1 MIQSLSTA
9 SPTTKRGTRY
19 RTRVESLPR
28 VRAFAVLYLAL
39 DAFKPLKEAHGP
51 VAGDELLGIVA
62 ARLSQ
67 VVPAK
72 DCVCRQGHDQFAC
85 LLDVLPSREQLS
97 HLACTLFD
105 AVAAPCDIGP
115 IKLKVRPSIGIAMG
129 PADGETTSST
139 PPLLSSMPV
148 PLSRSGK
155 RPSELQITAITSNK
169 PMLASAIQLLEPVT
183 CVSWSSCSGDDRRS
197 TATLRNRVLMR

>member
-19 RTRVESLPR
+19 RTRVGTPPR

-39 DAFKPLKEAHGP
+39 DAFRPLKEAHGP

-129 PADGETTSST
+129 PADGETTEA
-139 PPLLSSMPV
+139 LI
-148 PLSRSGK
+148 RSADAAMHCAQRNQTGYAFFDEVDEAWAQ
-155 RPSELQITAITSNK
+155 RPMT
-169 PMLASAIQLLEPVT
+169 
-183 CVSWSSCSGDDRRS
+183 
-197 TATLRNRVLMR
+197 